1 MGFLDKAKQAAE
13 QAAAKAKEG
22 VEEVQTKRELGQA
35 YTELGKSVFEL
46 IEAGEISD
54 PRLDAGVEKIK
65 ALQAKLDEE
74 SAAPAASETV
84 DAGPPA
90 MPT

>member
-1 MGFLDKAKQAAE
+1 MGLLDKAKAAAE

-22 VEEVQTKRELGQA
+22 VEEVQTKRELSQA
-35 YTELGKSVFEL
+35 YSELGKSAFEL
-46 IEAGEISD
+46 VENGEVSD

-65 ALQAKLDEE
+65 TLKAKLEAEGVEPEEAFDE
-74 SAAPAASETV
+74 SQ
-84 DAGPPA
+84 PPA

>member
-22 VEEVQTKRELGQA
+22 VEEVQTKRELSQA
-35 YTELGKSVFEL
+35 YGELGKSVFEL
-46 IEAGEISD
+46 VSAGEISD
-54 PRLDAGVEKIK
+54 PRLDASVEKIK
-65 ALQAKLDEE
+65 ALQAKLEEE
-74 SAAPAASETV
+74 SAAPPAAETV